1 MNKEEQE
8 LLDSLFLFDKRETIT
23 NPYSGK
29 SVELEPKAVALY
41 YYIKG
46 CEALIHSGTNELNGK
61 NLNKQMGIAL
71 GIFMQ
76 KWPSEY
82 FDLLD

>member
-8 LLDSLFLFDKRETIT
+8 LLDSLFISDEKETVI

-29 SVELEPKAVALY
+29 SVELEPQAVALY
-41 YYIKG
+41 DYIKG
-46 CEALIHSGTNELNGK
+46 CEALIHSGTKELNGK
-61 NLNKQMGIAL
+61 NLSAQMGIGL
-71 GIFMQ
+71 GIFMA